1 MHSSSWLRCRKKFER
16 LITLITH
23 FTVLRISVKSL
34 ITKPRKEKLV
44 GIESTLAWGRY
55 KAFYSHIF
63 NTRNPD
69 DPPIFIK
76 FAGFSVVELVITFQ
90 QCIAD
95 FLCLCS
101 FIFSIKTP
109 LPNSLHN
116 FNKSSYNLWK
126 DALIILIPKTADWI
140 FAKNRGSF
148 LKSLRDMST
157 TGFGANYPAP
167 RTPLASLYS
176 SLHPSLL

>member
-1 MHSSSWLRCRKKFER
+1 MLDSFLTPFKPVSSLRHSLLVFALMHSSSWLRCRKKFER

-101 FIFSIKTP
+101 FIFSVKTP
-109 LPNSLHN
+109 FLILC
-116 FNKSSYNLWK
+116 
-126 DALIILIPKTADWI
+126 IILTRALTTCEKMLSLFLYPKLPI
-140 FAKNRGSF
+140 GFS
-148 LKSLRDMST
+148 LKIAVH
-157 TGFGANYPAP
+157 F
-167 RTPLASLYS
+167 
-176 SLHPSLL
+176 